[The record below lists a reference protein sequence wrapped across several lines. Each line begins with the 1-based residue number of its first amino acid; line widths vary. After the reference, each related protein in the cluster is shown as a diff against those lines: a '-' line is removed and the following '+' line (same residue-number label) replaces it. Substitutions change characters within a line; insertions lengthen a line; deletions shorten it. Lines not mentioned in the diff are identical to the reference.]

1 MVFALTISG
10 IAAPPSKT
18 THFSSPLARKE
29 AFESLKPG
37 DKVALVCTQC
47 QSVNVQTVQDKADA
61 MKLCKE
67 GDSITCPSC
76 KKTLKIVRQGVP
88 GKNATPSTKVV
99 YVNEKGEECMFIA
112 KLNE

>member
-1 MVFALTISG
+1 MVFAMAISG

-18 THFSSPLARKE
+18 TRFSSPLASKE
-29 AFESLKPG
+29 AFESLKSG

-47 QSVNVQTVQDKADA
+47 QTVSVQTISDKADA

-67 GDSITCPSC
+67 GESVTCPSC
-76 KKTLKIVRQGVP
+76 KKTMKIVRRGVP
-88 GKNATPSTKVV
+88 GKNSTPSTKVV
-99 YVNEKGEECMFIA
+99 YVNEKGEECMFVA